1 MESWLHDNGLDIF
14 STHNEGKSERFIRT
28 LKKKTYKHMAT
39 VSKNVYTDR
48 LDEIVGKYK
57 KTHKIIKMK
66 PANVQPSTYTEYG
79 VENNENILSSKLLI
93 A

>member
-1 MESWLHDNGLDIF
+1 
-14 STHNEGKSERFIRT
+14 
-28 LKKKTYKHMAT
+28 MAA

-57 KTHKIIKMK
+57 KTHKIMKMK

-79 VENNENILSSKLLI
+79 VENKEKILSSKLLI

>member
-1 MESWLHDNGLDIF
+1 MKSWLHDNGLEMC

-28 LKKKTYKHMAT
+28 FKNKSYKHMTA

-57 KTHKIIKMK
+57 KYI
-66 PANVQPSTYTEYG
+66 E
-79 VENNENILSSKLLI
+79 
-93 A
+93 